1 MPGSSF
7 YFQTPMSRAS
17 FPPPSLDPPPDR
29 AGAWVNRAP
38 VWPVAPLA
46 PVLFALV
53 LGVVIDRF
61 AEPFATTTWASF
73 LLVLAVASVSSFR
86 RGRVSTLC
94 LLGAI
99 VAAGGGYHHH
109 RWFDLDPDDLA
120 RGVDETPR
128 PAWIRGTIEEVFG
141 QREREGRSLDAEP
154 RVDTRFRLLA
164 TGISDGRTFHH
175 ASGRVDVVVQGDR
188 SDLAAGRPVQ
198 AAGRLA
204 RVAGPLNPGEFDY
217 RAHLQARGVRLR
229 MSVDEPSSVMPD
241 DEERPRWGAG
251 WLGNLRRWSRAR
263 LVEGLDERIAPLA
276 AALIL
281 GQRDELDPD
290 LSDAFGRTG
299 TSHLLAVS
307 GLHLQALAVAIGG
320 LLLLVGVPRR
330 PRYALVALATVGYA
344 VLVGLSPSVARSM
357 VMTLSFC
364 AAVLANREPR
374 PANTLALAGILTSV
388 VNPAFVFDVGCQL
401 SFLAVAAL
409 FWLLPPARELAK
421 RIAACLRE
429 WTIGPPDPLAK
440 LDPWNRTIP
449 RRAMS
454 VVARF
459 ATEGLLVSAVVW
471 AAAAPLTAL
480 RFHLFSPIGVLL
492 NLPLVPLMS
501 LALMLGALQLA
512 MAAVG
517 LPIAGALGALVGW
530 LLTLSE
536 SIVRWGAALP
546 RGHHFTP
553 GPTWKTSLIFYALLT
568 VAIFLAHAGARPDPG
583 RTFRR
588 ARRFAWLLVLVWL
601 LPLQWSISRG
611 GPPKALEGDILAVG
625 HGQAVILRTPDGET
639 FLYDC
644 GRMDD
649 PGVGRRIIAPALW
662 SRGVSRVDAVFLS
675 HADLDHFNGLPDL
688 MERFEIGEVVTPP
701 NFADDDNPAAVLLVD
716 ALRQR
721 GTPVRELTAPASW
734 RSGTVLFQTLHPPE
748 AWRPDASDNARSL
761 VLEVSSLGRGM
772 LLTGDLDGPGLVEL
786 AVKAPPDPPI
796 DLMLSPHHGGRTANP
811 PWLYDWAR
819 PRVVVVSQ
827 KPPVPGARDALTLLD
842 DRSIILHRTWKTG
855 AVRLQWMPGRI
866 TARAF
871 VEATAREQ
879 GE

>member
-1 MPGSSF
+1 
-7 YFQTPMSRAS
+7 MSRA
-17 FPPPSLDPPPDR
+17 PSSLPSIDPTTRR

-38 VWPVAPLA
+38 AWPVAPLA
-46 PVLFALV
+46 PALFALI

-61 AEPFATTTWASF
+61 AEPFATTAWAG
-73 LLVLAVASVSSFR
+73 LLLALAASASLSLR
-86 RGRVSTLC
+86 RGWVSTLC

-99 VAAGGGYHHH
+99 AAAGGAYHHH

-128 PAWIRGTIEEVFG
+128 PAWIRGTIDEVFG
-141 QREREGRSLDAEP
+141 RREREGRSPSAEP

-164 TGISDGRTFHH
+164 TGISDGQTFHH
-175 ASGRVDVVVQGDR
+175 ASGRVDVVVPGDR
-188 SDLAAGRPVQ
+188 SDLAAGQPVQ
-198 AAGRLA
+198 VAGRLA

-229 MSVDEPSSVMPD
+229 MAVDAPSSVMAD
-241 DEERPRWGAG
+241 AEERPPWGAG

-263 LVEGLDERIAPLA
+263 LVEGLDEAIAPLA

-307 GLHLQALAVAIGG
+307 GLHLQALALAIGW

-330 PRYALVALATVGYA
+330 PRYALVALATGGYA
-344 VLVGLSPSVARSM
+344 ILVGLSPSVARSM

-364 AAVLANREPR
+364 AAALANREPR
-374 PANTLALAGILTSV
+374 PANTLALAGVLTIV

-409 FWLLPPARELAK
+409 FWLLAPARDLAK
-421 RIAACLRE
+421 RIVVCLRE

-440 LDPWNRTIP
+440 LDPWSRTIP
-449 RRAMS
+449 RRALGAAARP
-454 VVARF
+454 VA
-459 ATEGLLVSAVVW
+459 EGMLVSAVVW
-471 AAAAPLTAL
+471 AAAAPLAAL
-480 RFHLFSPIGVLL
+480 RFHLFSPIGILL
-492 NLPLVPLMS
+492 NIPLVPLMS

-512 MAAVG
+512 LAAAG
-517 LPIAGALGALVGW
+517 LPLAGDLGILVGW

-536 SIVRWGAALP
+536 SIVRWGAAQP
-546 RGHHFTP
+546 WGHRFTP
-553 GPTWKTSLIFYALLT
+553 GPIWETTLIFHALLA
-568 VAIFLAHAGARPDPG
+568 VAVYLASAGARPDPG
-583 RTFRR
+583 RRFRR
-588 ARRFAWLLVLVWL
+588 ARRIAWLLVLAWV
-601 LPLQWSISRG
+601 LPLQISIGRA
-611 GPPKALEGDILAVG
+611 GPPKTLEGDVLAVG
-625 HGQAVILRTPDGET
+625 HGQAVVLRTPDGKT

-649 PGVGRRIIAPALW
+649 PGVGRRIVAPALW

-688 MERFEIGEVVTPP
+688 MERIEIGEVVTPP
-701 NFADDDNPAAVLLVD
+701 HFADDDNPAAVRLVA
-716 ALRQR
+716 ALRER
-721 GTPVRELTAPASW
+721 GTPVRELSAPASW
-734 RSGTVLFQTLHPPE
+734 RSGAVSFQALHPPE
-748 AWRPDASDNARSL
+748 IWRPDASDNARSL
-761 VLEVSSLGRGM
+761 VLEVSSLGRRM

-786 AVKAPPDPPI
+786 ASKPPPNPPI
-796 DLMLSPHHGGRTANP
+796 DLMLSPHHGGRSANP

-819 PRVVVVSQ
+819 PRAVVVSQ
-827 KPPVPGARDALTLLD
+827 KPPIPGARDALTLLD
-842 DRSIILHRTWKTG
+842 ARSIILHRTWKSG
-855 AVRLQWMPGRI
+855 AVRLRWTPEGIVTRGFI
-866 TARAF
+866 
-871 VEATAREQ
+871 EATAE
-879 GE
+879 EPIE